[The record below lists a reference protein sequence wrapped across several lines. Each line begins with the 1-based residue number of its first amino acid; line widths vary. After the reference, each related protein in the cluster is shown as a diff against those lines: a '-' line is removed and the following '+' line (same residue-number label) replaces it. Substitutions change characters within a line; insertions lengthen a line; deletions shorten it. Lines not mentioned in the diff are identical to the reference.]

1 MTMVIIV
8 AAGRGSRMGRK
19 TPKQFLEL
27 AGEPV
32 LVHTLRGVAACP
44 DIDGIL
50 IALPPEE
57 MSSFSSLFERAVPSV
72 RIVAGG
78 GERQESVFNALQAID
93 RLHTD
98 IIVVHDGVRPL
109 VTGADFSRV
118 IARARETGAA
128 ILACPVRDTVKEVE
142 GDRIVRT
149 LDRQRLYLAQTPQ
162 AFRADIL
169 IEAHERAR
177 REGIMAT
184 DDAALVERCGHPVVV
199 VEGSPYNIKI
209 TWPEDLL
216 LAEALL
222 RLRGGL

>member
-1 MTMVIIV
+1 MTTAIIV
-8 AAGRGSRMGRK
+8 AAGRGSRMGTK

-32 LVHTLRGVAACP
+32 LVHTLRRVAACP
-44 DIDGIL
+44 DIDRIL
-50 IALPPEE
+50 VALPPEE
-57 MSSFSSLFERAVPSV
+57 MGFFSSLLERAVPSV
-72 RIVAGG
+72 GIVAGG
-78 GERQESVFNALQAID
+78 GHRQESVFNALQAID
-93 RLHTD
+93 RLRTD
-98 IIVVHDGVRPL
+98 IVVVHDGVRPL
-109 VTGADFSRV
+109 VTDGDFSRV
-118 IARARETGAA
+118 IARAREAGAA
-128 ILACPVRDTVKEVE
+128 ILATPVRDTIKEVE

-149 LDRQRLYLAQTPQ
+149 LDRRRLYLAQTPQ
-162 AFRADIL
+162 AFRAEIL

-199 VEGSPYNIKI
+199 VEGSPDNIKI